1 MTKQAMS
8 LVMRE
13 LCSYVTNATRQP
25 LPTHVAIK
33 AKHHLADTLSW
44 TTLGTLLMP
53 GRKAVDYARRQCGA
67 AEVTVAG
74 TDLITSTVNEAF
86 ANGMNAHADETE
98 DTHFPS
104 CSHLRCGV
112 VPAALAMA
120 EKEAHSGKD
129 CLKVVVLRYNISGRS
144 SVALGVD
151 DTCGVGHST
160 YTIAPLVGEAVD
172 AGASIEFS
180 EQQVCG

>member
-13 LCSYVTNATRQP
+13 LCRYVTNATRQP

-120 EKEAHSGKD
+120 EKEARYGRGFWRWACSGTI
-129 CLKVVVLRYNISGRS
+129 LARARQLRRGAMKPVKPATAPIPLHHWSGSLWMRER
-144 SVALGVD
+144 L
-151 DTCGVGHST
+151 
-160 YTIAPLVGEAVD
+160 
-172 AGASIEFS
+172 
-180 EQQVCG
+180 

>member
-13 LCSYVTNATRQP
+13 LCRYVTNATRQP

-120 EKEAHSGKD
+120 EKEA
-129 CLKVVVLRYNISGRS
+129 RYGMVFWRWACSATILARARQLPRGSMIP
-144 SVALGVD
+144 VELA
-151 DTCGVGHST
+151 TA
-160 YTIAPLVGEAVD
+160 TIALYHWLGRLWLR
-172 AGASIEFS
+172 
-180 EQQVCG
+180 QH